1 MPITGSV
8 SFTSNGGNN
17 IVSLPASDLTIV
29 GITFDDNYLSIP
41 IGPGK
46 NAIIP
51 HMGQG
56 GPRILP
62 VHFTPGTNQI
72 TVFTPTNGA
81 VVVLYYG
88 TPLAGS
94 KNLTDLTGVVVSASP
109 SAAGSG
115 SVNVTFPKSGTITG
129 YSGYVTASYCQFSWN
144 TSTGKVLTIY
154 DEATEQLGTQNI
166 TPLSIPTGDSFT
178 LNYNAAAALT
188 FYSIF
193 YYK

>member
-8 SFTSNGGNN
+8 SFISNGGNN
-17 IVSLPASDLTIV
+17 IISLPAADLTIV

-41 IGPGK
+41 LGPGK

-72 TVFTPTNGA
+72 TVFTPTSGA

-88 TPLAGS
+88 TPLPGS
-94 KNLTDLTGVVVSASP
+94 INLTDLTGVVVSASP

-115 SVNVTFPKSGTITG
+115 SVNVTFPKAGTITG
-129 YSGYVTASYCQFSWN
+129 YSGYVTASYCQFTWN

-166 TPLSIPTGDSFT
+166 TPLSIATGGSFT
-178 LNYNAAAALT
+178 LDYNAAAALS
-188 FYSIF
+188 FYVIF